1 MKHLYKMC
9 ADIAEGMAYL
19 AKIKIVHRDLAA
31 RNCLVNEELQV
42 KIGDFGLTRDVYAG
56 VFNAPAGF
64 STHVLMWEVVICNR
78 LVLLL
83 RRVLPNDG
91 L

>member
-1 MKHLYKMC
+1 MYKMC

-19 AKIKIVHRDLAA
+19 SKIKIVHRDLAA

-56 VFNAPAGF
+56 VFDAPAGF
-64 STHVLMWEVVICNR
+64 FSTLFQNR
-78 LVLLL
+78 
-83 RRVLPNDG
+83 RE
-91 L
+91 